1 MKSTYALIKAKRNH
15 EQSVHRAKCAQTEI
29 EIYSPLNMRL
39 KTVQVH
45 GFKTFAHPTTFHFG
59 DGITAIVGPNGCGKS
74 NIADAIRWALGEQS
88 PSNLRTK
95 KTEDLIFSG
104 SATRPKMGMAE
115 VALTLENPFSLEQ
128 EPQQSAAPSTNGD
141 ASNGGTPTANIQLP
155 QAEVGRNSNLQ
166 SPPARASVVQEIL
179 RARPSEVTIL
189 RRAYRSGE
197 NEYLINRQRVRL
209 RDVQELLQQWG
220 LARLTYAVIGQ
231 GLIDQ
236 ALSLRAEER
245 RALFEEAAGIGLYQ
259 NKKANALEKLEE
271 TQQNLIRVNDIINEI
286 APRLP
291 SLARQ
296 ADRASKYESV
306 AAALN
311 THLRQWYAF
320 NWAHAQEGFLAATGE
335 ESAAREKLYAQ
346 RGLMQD
352 LAARLTETRRTAQAL
367 RTKLAEHRRA
377 QQQRE
382 LEFAARER
390 ELAVLQE
397 RARFAETR
405 HSDAQRELENA
416 STLVESALAALQ
428 AAAAQPTTLSIEQPT
443 PAAVPIESAES
454 HNTAKDSD
462 KLLAEIQAQHQAEL
476 ARLAEQQRAAQDAQN
491 AQAEKL
497 SESEQRTEAEWNA
510 AAERFH
516 AEIEQS
522 DAQFRAQAEQQQAA
536 LAQERE
542 QNEYERA
549 RALVKQ
555 RLAHLRLA
563 EFDAPALGTLA
574 VESEIEPETPPDLA
588 AHLISLQA
596 TLPLYEYAV
605 QSVAGLAAQADDLAR
620 RERDLRERERLL
632 ERVRQEASESGT
644 ALALAERDV
653 QTARQAQVTAQ
664 REWERS
670 ERERSKDRERAQRER
685 ERERERAREQLQ
697 REREKIALEQ
707 ERVRREHEQLVREGE
722 RLLQERTREQER
734 ERERQRE
741 RVLERQR
748 EQERERERALRAQQ
762 QERERLT
769 RERDRA
775 LREQETKTAR
785 LAAFAAQIAEIA
797 TARDAAQAQVQDMR
811 AALQSLNE
819 VAFPDETALN
829 ESERLQNELEEREAE
844 LRSGLTT
851 AEELYNR
858 AVLEAERRR
867 AEIARLEQ
875 EIEDD
880 LGPVELDSNA
890 PRQLRL
896 RLVVAQDRPQTEPA
910 QTSGSDAAP
919 QISNSSPDNAPTD
932 RVADDAPAQEL
943 ITLPDVESLPDGFD
957 KEIRRLKNQM
967 RYIGNVNPNAPQE
980 YAELKERH
988 AFLTAQAADLTSAI
1002 EKLRQATA
1010 ELDEMMK
1017 QKFQETFNAINAQFK
1032 NYFTML
1038 FGGGA
1043 ARLELTDEADLIHS
1057 GIEITARPPGK
1068 RAAQLVLLSGG
1079 ERSLTAAAL
1088 IFSILKVSPTPF
1100 CVMDEVDAALDE
1112 ANVGRFREGLKE
1124 LSHASQFIVITHNRV
1139 TMEGARAIYGVSMG
1153 EDGVSQLLS
1162 LKLEEAS
1169 ANVR

>member
-1 MKSTYALIKAKRNH
+1 
-15 EQSVHRAKCAQTEI
+15 
-29 EIYSPLNMRL
+29 MRL

-95 KTEDLIFSG
+95 KTEDLIFTG

-115 VALTLENPFSLEQ
+115 VALTLENPFSMDERPMSNDEGEIGNPSSFVLRPSSDSDNGN
-128 EPQQSAAPSTNGD
+128 EPQRPRTS
-141 ASNGGTPTANIQLP
+141 IV
-155 QAEVGRNSNLQ
+155 E
-166 SPPARASVVQEIL
+166 EIL
-179 RARPSEVTIL
+179 HTRPSEVTIT

-209 RDVQELLQQWG
+209 RDVQELLQRWG

-231 GLIDQ
+231 GLVDQ

-259 NKKANALEKLEE
+259 NKKALALEKLEE

-311 THLRQWYAF
+311 AHLKQWYAY
-320 NWAHAQEGFLAATGE
+320 NWAHAQEGFLTASQQE
-335 ESAAREKLYAQ
+335 QDARETLNAQ
-346 RGLMQD
+346 RGAMQE
-352 LAARLTETRRTAQAL
+352 LAAQLTETRRAAQNL
-367 RTKLAEHRRA
+367 RAKLAEHRRA

-382 LEFAARER
+382 MEFAARER

-397 RARFAETR
+397 RARFAETQ
-405 HSDAQRELENA
+405 HADAQRDLETTNALVATAVAALEQWTQNSAPSLTLSVDETQTENETLAPPLENENA
-416 STLVESALAALQ
+416 V
-428 AAAAQPTTLSIEQPT
+428 AQL
-443 PAAVPIESAES
+443 
-454 HNTAKDSD
+454 
-462 KLLAEIQAQHQAEL
+462 QAQHRAEL
-476 ARLAEQQRAAQDAQN
+476 ETLAEQQRAAERAHETELETI
-491 AQAEKL
+491 AEQ
-497 SESEQRTEAEWNA
+497 EQ
-510 AAERFH
+510 
-516 AEIEQS
+516 
-522 DAQFRAQAEQQQAA
+522 RAQAEWETEKERRAA
-536 LAQERE
+536 ERAQRDAEFHAQFEHTAQTLAAERE
-542 QNEYERA
+542 RVEYERA
-549 RALVKQ
+549 RAVAKQ
-555 RLAHLRLA
+555 RLANLRLQ
-563 EFDAPALGTLA
+563 EFDAPTLTLSA
-574 VESEIEPETPPDLA
+574 ESESSASPDLA
-588 AHLISLQA
+588 AHLISLQEK
-596 TLPLYEYAV
+596 LPLYESALAA
-605 QSVAGLAAQADDLAR
+605 VAGLAAQADDLAR
-620 RERDLRERERLL
+620 REREQRERERLL
-632 ERVRQEASESGT
+632 ERVRLEANETKS
-644 ALALAERDV
+644 ALALVERDV
-653 QTARQAQVTAQ
+653 QNAQQALANAQ
-664 REWERS
+664 REFERA
-670 ERERSKDRERAQRER
+670 ERERIQ
-685 ERERERAREQLQ
+685 ERERAEREHRREREQFREQLQ
-697 REREKIALEQ
+697 REREKIAR
-707 ERVRREHEQLVREGE
+707 ERERLRREHEQLVRERE
-722 RLLQERTREQER
+722 RMLQDRAREQER

-741 RVLERQR
+741 RALERQR
-748 EQERERERALRAQQ
+748 ERVRERERAAREHAQ
-762 QERERLT
+762 EGERLT

-775 LREQETKTAR
+775 LREQEAKAAR
-785 LAAFAAQIAEIA
+785 VASFAAQVAEILPQ
-797 TARDAAQAQVQDMR
+797 RDAVQIQVNEMR
-811 AALQSLNE
+811 ASLQALND
-819 VAFPDETALN
+819 VAFPDEAALS

-844 LRSGLTT
+844 LRSGLTV

-858 AVLEAERRR
+858 AVLDAERRR

-880 LGPVELDSNA
+880 LGPVELDSAA

-896 RLVVAQDRPQTEPA
+896 RLVTQTVGQVTNSSAGDGEAQDENL
-910 QTSGSDAAP
+910 SG
-919 QISNSSPDNAPTD
+919 
-932 RVADDAPAQEL
+932 DAPAQEL
-943 ITLPDVESLPDGFD
+943 VTLPEVDALPDGFD

-988 AFLTAQAADLTSAI
+988 AFLTEQAADLATAM
-1002 EKLRQATA
+1002 EKLQLATA
-1010 ELDEMMK
+1010 ELDAMMK
-1017 QKFQETFNAINAQFK
+1017 QKFLDTFNAINAQFK

-1038 FGGGA
+1038 FGGGT
-1043 ARLELTDEADLIHS
+1043 ARLELSDPNDIIHS

-1079 ERSLTAAAL
+1079 ERALTAAAL

-1124 LSHASQFIVITHNRV
+1124 LSDASQFIVITHNRV

-1153 EDGVSQLLS
+1153 EDGVSQVLS
-1162 LKLEEAS
+1162 LKLEQLEQVS
-1169 ANVR
+1169 